1 MLSLSICIPVYR
13 TDVRKLVLTLLE
25 QIKRLTDVQVDI
37 VLIDDASGEPFTAL
51 NTFNDAIVKQVLLA
65 QNVGRA
71 KIRNLF
77 LQHTNAQYLLF
88 IDGDS
93 TVLNEKFVFNYVQS
107 LSAQAVPVLV
117 GASCYQQD
125 RPAANYLLRWRYSTH
140 RESLN
145 YDQRISKKQA
155 GFKTNNFVIERSVFE
170 QLGFE
175 SRLTGYGH
183 EDTLYGVALQQ
194 AKIKVAHIDNPVWN
208 LNLDDNATFLA
219 KTEQALK
226 NLLWIQ
232 QYAPSAE
239 MLEMNKLL
247 ATYIAIK
254 TSKPKRWLLLI
265 LEFFNRPMK
274 WWLSSG
280 SAPLL
285 IFDLYRLAR
294 LSALEKQSK

>member
-1 MLSLSICIPVYR
+1 
-13 TDVRKLVLTLLE
+13 
-25 QIKRLTDVQVDI
+25 
-37 VLIDDASGEPFTAL
+37 
-51 NTFNDAIVKQVLLA
+51 
-65 QNVGRA
+65 
-71 KIRNLF
+71 
-77 LQHTNAQYLLF
+77 
-88 IDGDS
+88 
-93 TVLNEKFVFNYVQS
+93 
-107 LSAQAVPVLV
+107 
-117 GASCYQQD
+117 
-125 RPAANYLLRWRYSTH
+125 
-140 RESLN
+140 
-145 YDQRISKKQA
+145 
-155 GFKTNNFVIERSVFE
+155 
-170 QLGFE
+170 
-175 SRLTGYGH
+175 
-183 EDTLYGVALQQ
+183 
-194 AKIKVAHIDNPVWN
+194 
-208 LNLDDNATFLA
+208 LDDNATFLA

>member
-51 NTFNDAIVKQVLLA
+51 NTFNDAIVKPVFLA
-65 QNVGRA
+65 QNVGRS

-107 LSAQAVPVLV
+107 LCEQAVPVLV

-125 RPAANYLLRWRYSTH
+125 RPTANYLLRWRYSTQ

-145 YDQRISKKQA
+145 YEQRISKKQA
-155 GFKTNNFVIERSVFE
+155 GFKTNNFIIERSLFE
-170 QLGFE
+170 QHGFE

-194 AKIKVAHIDNPVWN
+194 AQISVAHLDNPVWN
-208 LNLDDNATFLA
+208 LNLDDNDTFLT

-232 QYAPSAE
+232 QNIPSAE

-247 ATYIAIK
+247 ATYLEIK
-254 TSKPKRWLLLI
+254 TNRPKKWLLLI
-265 LEFFNRPMK
+265 LEFFSRPMK
-274 WWLSSG
+274 WWLSRG
-280 SAPLL
+280 SAPLF
-285 IFDLYRLAR
+285 IFDVY
-294 LSALEKQSK
+294 

>member
-1 MLSLSICIPVYR
+1 
-13 TDVRKLVLTLLE
+13 LE
-25 QIKRLTDVQVDI
+25 
-37 VLIDDASGEPFTAL
+37 L
-51 NTFNDAIVKQVLLA
+51 N
-65 QNVGRA
+65 
-71 KIRNLF
+71 
-77 LQHTNAQYLLF
+77 
-88 IDGDS
+88 
-93 TVLNEKFVFNYVQS
+93 
-107 LSAQAVPVLV
+107 
-117 GASCYQQD
+117 
-125 RPAANYLLRWRYSTH
+125 LLRWRYSTH

-155 GFKTNNFVIERSVFE
+155 GFKTNNFMIERSLFE

-194 AKIKVAHIDNPVWN
+194 AQIKVAHIDNPVWN
-208 LNLDDNATFLA
+208 LNLDDNASFLT

-232 QYAPSAE
+232 QHAPSAE

-247 ATYIAIK
+247 ATYLAIK
-254 TSKPKRWLLLI
+254 TSRSKRWLLLI
-265 LEFFNRPMK
+265 LEFFSRPMK

>member
-37 VLIDDASGEPFTAL
+37 VLIDDASGEPFTVL

-107 LSAQAVPVLV
+107 LSEQAVPVLV

-155 GFKTNNFVIERSVFE
+155 GFKTNNFVIERTVFE

-239 MLEMNKLL
+239 ILEMNKLL
-247 ATYIAIK
+247 ATYLAIK